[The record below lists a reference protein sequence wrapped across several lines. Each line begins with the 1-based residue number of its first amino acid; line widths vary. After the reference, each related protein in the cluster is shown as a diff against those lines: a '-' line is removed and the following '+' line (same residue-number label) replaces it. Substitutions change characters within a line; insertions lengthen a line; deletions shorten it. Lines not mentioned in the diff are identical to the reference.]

1 MGGKTFDQFTS
12 RQQARNKKMMHTKD
26 PESKNQADEQDK
38 TKAREI
44 QSLPS

>member
-12 RQQARNKKMMHTKD
+12 RQQARSKKMIQGKD

-38 TKAREI
+38 TKTRET